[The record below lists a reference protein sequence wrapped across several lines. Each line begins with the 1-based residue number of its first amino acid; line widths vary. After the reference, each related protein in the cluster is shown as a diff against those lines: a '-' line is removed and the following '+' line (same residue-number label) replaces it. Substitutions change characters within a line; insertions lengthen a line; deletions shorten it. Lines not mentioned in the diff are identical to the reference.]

1 MAITRFRP
9 EIWSAQLLV
18 SLRKALVYAGPG
30 IINRDYEGE
39 IRNAGD
45 TVRITSISD
54 PTIGTYSANTTTVTP
69 EELSDAQRTLVVD
82 QAKYFSF
89 YVDDIDARQAMGNVI
104 PEAMSR
110 AAYKLADVVD
120 QYVASFYT
128 GAQAANVIGSTG
140 APVKVAL
147 SSDTNSLSAYNN
159 VLVPLRTAL
168 SRANVPTVGR
178 YVVVSPEF
186 HARLLLDGRFI
197 KVNES
202 GTSEGLRNGMVG
214 RAAGFDILE
223 SNNVP
228 NPTGNV
234 HVVQAGVSSALS
246 FAEQINK
253 TEAYR
258 PEAKFADAV
267 KGLALYGAKLVRP
280 DSIAVAYVDPISAS

>member
-1 MAITRFRP
+1 MSITRFRP
-9 EIWSAQLLV
+9 EIWSAALLV
-18 SLRKALVYAGPG
+18 ALRKALVYAGPG
-30 IINRDYEGE
+30 IVNRDYEGE
-39 IRNAGD
+39 IQQAGD

-54 PTIGTYSANTTTVTP
+54 PTIGTYSPNVTAVAP
-69 EELSDAQRTLVVD
+69 EELNDAQRTLVVD
-82 QAKYFSF
+82 QAKYFAF
-89 YVDDIDARQAMGNVI
+89 FVDDVDARQALGNVI
-104 PEAMSR
+104 PEAMRR
-110 AAYKLADVVD
+110 AAYKLADIID
-120 QYVASFYT
+120 QYVAGLYT
-128 GAQAANVIGSTG
+128 GVVAANTVGSSG
-140 APVKVAL
+140 AAVDVFTTPT
-147 SSDTNSLSAYNN
+147 DAYDK
-159 VLVPLRTAL
+159 VLVPLRTKM
-168 SRANVPTVGR
+168 SRANVPTEGR
-178 YVVVSPEF
+178 YVVASPEF
-186 HARLLLDGRFI
+186 HSKLLLDNRFI

-234 HVVQAGVSSALS
+234 HVIQAGVNSAIS

-280 DSIAVAYVDPISAS
+280 DCIAVAFANPIA